1 MCYYGTQRG
10 GMMYGQRLKTARKKK
25 NLSLVRVAIELN
37 TTHATISR
45 YENEKLEPNIE
56 MLKQLCLLYGVSAD
70 WVIGITDE

>member
-1 MCYYGTQRG
+1 
-10 GMMYGQRLKTARKKK
+10 MYGQRLKTARKKK

>member
-1 MCYYGTQRG
+1 
-10 GMMYGQRLKTARKKK
+10 MMYGQRLKTARKKK